1 MDPLN
6 LQEIEKAS
14 RGVFN
19 EDGLLYI
26 ATGLLLLVVGLSFFF
41 RPLLILVAFGALLV
55 IPLEVVR
62 RRVTYPRLGYAKFN
76 TPPGTVRGIVLFAVV
91 VIILLVAIALVS
103 GGRFQQLLPLA
114 YSIVFAL
121 AFYFGMSTQGLG
133 RADWL
138 LILVIL
144 LTGLLASLFFPDWH
158 NGTAVSFTITSLFF
172 IFFGLAKLLH
182 FLRTVPL
189 LNQESLE

>member
-26 ATGLLLLVVGLSFFF
+26 AIGLLLLVVGLSFLF

-55 IPLEVVR
+55 IPLEAVR
-62 RRVTYPRLGYAKFN
+62 RVTTYPRLGYAKFSA
-76 TPPGTVRGIVLFAVV
+76 PPGTARGIALFAVV
-91 VIILLVAIALVS
+91 VIIILGAIALLG
-103 GGRFQQLLPLA
+103 GGRFQQVLPLA

-133 RADWL
+133 RADKL
-138 LILVIL
+138 LILVVL
-144 LTGLLASLFFPDWH
+144 LTGLLTSLYFPDWH
-158 NGTAVSFTITSLFF
+158 NSTAVLFTITGLFF
-172 IFFGLAKLLH
+172 IFFGLLKLLH
-182 FLRTVPL
+182 FLHTTPL
-189 LNQESLE
+189 LNQEGIE